1 MLLGLVLASGVLAAA
16 VPAYSFG
23 PILTLA
29 DPAPSHPE
37 IDARYS
43 PPYRRCMARSDLNT
57 ILHDQCNGQ
66 EMKRQDVRLNAAWAV
81 TFKRV
86 GPARQAALRSAE
98 RAWIN
103 DRQKHCLLQS
113 KEAEGGTLEAIEYS
127 SCMIDETIRRTIWL
141 EKLR

>member
-1 MLLGLVLASGVLAAA
+1 MLLALVLAAT

-43 PPYRRCMARSDLNT
+43 SLYRRCLARRDLNT
-57 ILHDQCNGQ
+57 ILHDQCNAQ
-66 EMKRQDVRLNAAWAV
+66 EMKRQDAQLNATWAV
-81 TFKRV
+81 TFKRL
-86 GPARQAALRSAE
+86 PSARQTALRSAE
-98 RAWIN
+98 RAWIA

>member
-1 MLLGLVLASGVLAAA
+1 MLLALVLAASGVPMG

-37 IDARYS
+37 IDARYTS
-43 PPYRRCMARSDLNT
+43 PYRRCLARPDLNT
-57 ILHDQCNGQ
+57 ILRDQCNAQ
-66 EMKRQDVRLNAAWAV
+66 EMKRQDARLNAVWAV
-81 TFKRV
+81 TFKRLP
-86 GPARQAALRSAE
+86 PARQPALRSAE
-98 RAWIN
+98 RAWIA

-127 SCMIDETIRRTIWL
+127 SCMVDETIRRTIWL

>member
-1 MLLGLVLASGVLAAA
+1 MLLALVLAASGVSKG

-43 PPYRRCMARSDLNT
+43 SPYRRCLARSDLNT

-66 EMKRQDVRLNAAWAV
+66 EMKRQDARLNAVWAAV
-81 TFKRV
+81 FKRFD
-86 GPARQAALRSAE
+86 PASKPALRSAE
-98 RAWIN
+98 RAWIAE
-103 DRQKHCLLQS
+103 RQKHCLLQS

-127 SCMIDETIRRTIWL
+127 SCMVDETIRRTIWL